1 MFEDMLSGVADDFDI
16 VNHIFWGLADW
27 AELTESDEEVE
38 HTHIIRAVGN
48 KRGRSEWSWV

>member
-1 MFEDMLSGVADDFDI
+1 MFEDMLSGVADDFD
-16 VNHIFWGLADW
+16 FFLGLADW

-48 KRGRSEWSWV
+48 KRGRSERSWV